1 MTKKQKK
8 HGAAPVNGAAVK
20 SAARNGHTTDYLDPD
35 DEGLYFLPLGG
46 AGEIGMNLNLYRHK
60 GQWLMVDCGVTFGDD
75 SMPGIE
81 VVTPDPT
88 FIVEH
93 VDELC
98 GLILTHAHE
107 DHLGAVPYLWQRL
120 RCPIYA
126 TPFTASVLRRKLE
139 DTDFG
144 KQVPV
149 TIVPLSGSFEVGPFE
164 IELITLTHSIPEP
177 NALVIRAGEA
187 GPVVH
192 TGDWKF
198 DPDPLVGPTSDEARL
213 RDLGEEGVLAM
224 IGDSTNVFREGEAG
238 SEADVRRNLIEMVG
252 RFKNRVAVACF
263 ASNVARLETMA
274 KVAEA
279 NGRHPALIGRSLWRM
294 NSAAKENGYLKGIE
308 FLSEHDAGFLPRDKV
323 LLICTGSQGEP
334 RAALSRI
341 VGDSHP
347 HITLEGGDTVIFS
360 SRVIPGNEKS
370 IARVQNAL
378 IRRGIEVVT
387 AKNDDIHVSGHP
399 ARGELVRMYQHV
411 RPQIA
416 IPVHGESRHL
426 IEHAKLALD
435 CQVPEALVVANG
447 DVIRLYP
454 GPAARVDEVYN
465 GRLAL
470 DGKRLVRLGDPVLR
484 DRHRLMHSGAV
495 TLTLVLDKAGRLRS
509 DPVGSFHGVLEVD
522 DPACDDILDLAADTV
537 EAMQSSAR
545 RDDATVAEAVRIAVR
560 RALNEDLGRKPVTDV
575 HVVRL
580 N

>member
-1 MTKKQKK
+1 M
-8 HGAAPVNGAAVK
+8 
-20 SAARNGHTTDYLDPD
+20 
-35 DEGLYFLPLGG
+35 
-46 AGEIGMNLNLYRHK
+46 
-60 GQWLMVDCGVTFGDD
+60 
-75 SMPGIE
+75 
-81 VVTPDPT
+81 
-88 FIVEH
+88 
-93 VDELC
+93 
-98 GLILTHAHE
+98 
-107 DHLGAVPYLWQRL
+107 
-120 RCPIYA
+120 
-126 TPFTASVLRRKLE
+126 
-139 DTDFG
+139 
-144 KQVPV
+144 PV

-177 NALVIRAGEA
+177 NALVIRAGKA

-198 DPDPLVGPTSDEARL
+198 DPDPLIGETSDEARL
-213 RDLGEEGVLAM
+213 RELGEEGVLAM

-252 RFKNRVAVACF
+252 RFENRVAVACF

-279 NGRHPALIGRSLWRM
+279 HGRHPALIGRSLWRM

-387 AKNDDIHVSGHP
+387 PKNDDIHVSGHP
-399 ARGELVRMYQHV
+399 ARDELVRMYQHV

-426 IEHAKLALD
+426 IEHAKLARE
-435 CQVPEALVVANG
+435 CQVPETLVVSNG

-470 DGKRLVRLGDPVLR
+470 DGKRLVRLGDTVLR
-484 DRHRLMHSGAV
+484 DRHRLMQSGAV
-495 TLTLVLDKAGRLRS
+495 TLTLVLDRAGRLRS
-509 DPVGSFHGVLEVD
+509 DPVGSFHGVLDVEDV
-522 DPACDDILDLAADTV
+522 ACDDILDLAADTV
-537 EAMQSSAR
+537 EAMQASAR
-545 RDDATVAEAVRIAVR
+545 RDDASVAEAVRIAVR

-580 N
+580 D